1 MLHASGTPK
10 ASFRM
15 RLATTESGDDE
26 TREQLRCE
34 AIRRSRFCRCN
45 QDLRYE
51 KYFLWE
57 QEKEKMYKVVIVDD
71 EPLIVEGLTRIV
83 PWAKYGC
90 KVVGKAMDGREGL
103 KVIRQLRPDIVFTD
117 IYMPHMD
124 GLLMISALKSE
135 WEDLQIA
142 ILTGYRDFE
151 LAQKALNLGVSRFIL
166 KPSNLKDL
174 EEAVRFMTDR
184 ISRNA
189 GEKDTGKGNKES
201 ADQAHSSDAPEEAE
215 AETQASEE
223 AEQSKEASTTEAN
236 NFLVKSALAYMTE
249 NYEKKLTLT
258 EVADQMYV
266 SQWHLSKL
274 LNQYTKKTFLDI
286 LNDIRISEA
295 KKLMEDPSLRVG
307 EIAKM
312 VGFSDVTHFSRV
324 FKRLEGVPPAAY
336 RNQMNT

>member
-1 MLHASGTPK
+1 
-10 ASFRM
+10 
-15 RLATTESGDDE
+15 
-26 TREQLRCE
+26 
-34 AIRRSRFCRCN
+34 
-45 QDLRYE
+45 
-51 KYFLWE
+51 
-57 QEKEKMYKVVIVDD
+57 
-71 EPLIVEGLTRIV
+71 
-83 PWAKYGC
+83 
-90 KVVGKAMDGREGL
+90 MDGREGL